1 MIKDKEA
8 AEVFDH
14 LVSVKVGG
22 WRDDTVLEGS
32 MDQMIWCQS

>member
-14 LVSVKVGG
+14 LVSVKVGDG
-22 WRDDTVLEGS
+22 EMTLFWKD
-32 MDQMIWCQS
+32 